1 MIVTIAEAKILAKLL
16 LIKIEDSRI
25 SGLCKSLR
33 ALLAPLASL
42 ERLRNLILLD
52 AIIPVSEPEENAE
65 KISSANSADSKKDIE
80 LVPKELLKVVN

>member
-1 MIVTIAEAKILAKLL
+1 LT
-16 LIKIEDSRI
+16 
-25 SGLCKSLR
+25 
-33 ALLAPLASL
+33 
-42 ERLRNLILLD
+42 LLD